1 MSNKSKRTKSHSV
14 VPTLGT
20 CYKTTLSN
28 TVIVFGQKRKKALQ
42 QALPSLVFQES
53 KSALPDTKYCY
64 VVVSPKT
71 HAICRL
77 LKDAKTVAKELVS
90 PTIYR
95 CQCGRAMEFLQYTCT
110 HSSISTE
117 VMEQYQVTLCQN
129 TPAGKSKSPAPQI
142 SLPQVTEDE
151 KVNEEKNLC
160 DFDMFA
166 KVCKRATLSLNQGN
180 AASAAQTPVP
190 ATPSVLQPPAKACTA
205 YSDGSYGDGK
215 MGIGYE
221 LHGEDGRE
229 FSVAVIS
236 QQNGSSMEAEFLA
249 AKAALERAVTEGYT
263 NVTLVYDAHAVWYH
277 ANFPP
282 GAKYSA
288 ICKEYYQAVQ
298 NLKHYIDIEFVW
310 VKNHPGRAIHRRVD
324 KSIYYKQVDVL
335 SRWHE

>member
-1 MSNKSKRTKSHSV
+1 MSNKSKRAKSSSV
-14 VPTLGT
+14 SPTLGK

-42 QALPSLVFQES
+42 QACPSLVFQES
-53 KSALPDTKYCY
+53 AFALPDAKCCY
-64 VVVSPKT
+64 VVISPKT

-77 LKDAKTVAKELVS
+77 LKDAKVVAKELVS
-90 PTIYR
+90 PIIYR
-95 CQCGRAMEFLQYTCT
+95 CLCGRVVEFLQCVCT
-110 HSSISTE
+110 TRTASAE
-117 VMEQYQVTLCQN
+117 VMERYEVTLCQN
-129 TPAGKSKSPAPQI
+129 PPAGKSKSPAPQT
-142 SLPQVTEDE
+142 SSTQAAKDE
-151 KVNEEKNLC
+151 KSNEKENLC

-166 KVCKRATLSLNQGN
+166 KVCERANLSLNQGN

-190 ATPSVLQPPAKACTA
+190 APPSVLQSPAKACTA

-215 MGIGYE
+215 MGVGYE

-249 AKAALERAVTEGYT
+249 AKAAMERAVTEGYT

-282 GAKYSA
+282 DAKAAA

-335 SRWHE
+335 LRVER

>member
-1 MSNKSKRTKSHSV
+1 M
-14 VPTLGT
+14 LGT

-42 QALPSLVFQES
+42 QAFPSLVFQES

-71 HAICRL
+71 HAVCRL

-90 PTIYR
+90 PAIYR

-117 VMEQYQVTLCQN
+117 VMAQYQVTLCQN
-129 TPAGKSKSPAPQI
+129 TPAGKCKSPAPKI
-142 SLPQVTEDE
+142 SLQQVTEDE
-151 KVNEEKNLC
+151 KATEEENLC

-166 KVCKRATLSLNQGN
+166 KVCERATLSLNQDN
-180 AASAAQTPVP
+180 TASAAQTPVP
-190 ATPSVLQPPAKACTA
+190 APPSGLQSPAKACTA

-215 MGIGYE
+215 MGVGYE

-229 FSVAVIS
+229 VAWAYIV
-236 QQNGSSMEAEFLA
+236 QKKGSSMEAEFLA
-249 AKAALERAVTEGYT
+249 AKAALERAVVEGYT
-263 NVTLVYDAHAVWYH
+263 KVTLVYDAEAVRHH

-282 GAKYSA
+282 DAKSSA
-288 ICKEYYQAVQ
+288 TCKEYYQAVQ
-298 NLKHYIDIEFVW
+298 NIKHYIDIEFVW

-324 KSIYYKQVDVL
+324 KIIHHTQVDL
-335 SRWHE
+335 LRLDS